1 LPIRPRPLSARGADI
16 HSTETGLAAFAL
28 HASKGVCGARVA
40 RRGAGRQG
48 RRPPSRRDALPASPA
63 RDTCGAGPRSM
74 PRYWRR
80 GALAIASRLK
90 LEQPRIPPALLDELV
105 MRALLDDPPLIHDDD
120 PVRAPHRR
128 EAVRDQDRD
137 LVPRRRAEMLEHVLL
152 GLRVH
157 RRGRLVEHED
167 LGFAAHERARARDPL
182 PLPAG
187 ELLPLVEPAA
197 ERRLVCLGQRLD
209 ELLGP
214 ALTRG
219 RAPAL
224 GVREHAYV
232 ADADV
237 LADLELIAHE
247 ILKDDADALAQR
259 VRLPVLQRQPLIQ

>member
-1 LPIRPRPLSARGADI
+1 PAPGRGPP
-16 HSTETGLAAFAL
+16 GRAAPEPQGR
-28 HASKGVCGARVA
+28 SSGVP
-40 RRGAGRQG
+40 GAGHV
-48 RRPPSRRDALPASPA
+48 RR
-63 RDTCGAGPRSM
+63 GPRSM

-80 GALAIASRLK
+80 GALAIAPRLE
-90 LEQPRIPPALLDELV
+90 LEQPRVAPALLDELV
-105 MRALLDDPPLIHDDD
+105 VRALLDDPPLVHDDD
-120 PVRAPHRR
+120 AVRAPHRR
-128 EAVRDQDRD
+128 ETVRDQDRD
-137 LVPRRRAEMLEHVLL
+137 LVARRRAKMLEHVLL

-167 LGFAAHERARARDPL
+167 LGAAAHERARERDPL

-187 ELLPLVEPAA
+187 ELLTLVEPAA
-197 ERRLVCLGQRLD
+197 ERRIVCLGQRLD

-259 VRLPVLQRQPLIQ
+259 VR